1 MDLAV
6 EGEELSAHAVKDM
19 LDDVATG

>member
-6 EGEELSAHAVKDM
+6 EGEELSAYAVNSM

>member
-6 EGEELSAHAVKDM
+6 EEGELSAYAVKDM
-19 LDDVATG
+19 RDDVATG